1 MKKFAYLCRRKQT
14 TIPTCQRKGK
24 QQLEEELKVTNAENK
39 RLQEALEAENDYAK
53 AVYMMGDCF
62 YNGIWVEIEED
73 EALNYFKIVGK
84 LGCRE
89 AEESI
94 HYILLSHVTPS
105 YDDVPV

>member
-1 MKKFAYLCRRKQT
+1 
-14 TIPTCQRKGK
+14 
-24 QQLEEELKVTNAENK
+24 
-39 RLQEALEAENDYAK
+39 
-53 AVYMMGDCF
+53 MMGDCF
-62 YNGIWVEIEED
+62 YNGIWVEIEEG

-94 HYILLSHVTPS
+94 HDILLSRVTPS